1 MKNTLKEYQQI
12 IKALNIK
19 YNILTINEYLNTS
32 VNKNND
38 NNILLLRHD
47 VEKFHKNALE
57 MAKKEYAL
65 GIKATYYFRA
75 DTKAYNT
82 KVMNEIK
89 SMGHEIGYHY
99 NTLDRSGGNYEI
111 AWNLFKEDLSKFRE
125 DEFNIS
131 TICMHGQPR
140 IKKIGY
146 EKNGDLFNKYDYRD
160 LNIKGEAYLD
170 IDFNKINYISDTG
183 INWDDYKNNK
193 DLIKS
198 LLNSN
203 NKVYILVHPDYWFNN
218 FILAYISRFVTNS
231 EFLKSII
238 RRLLKF

>member
-1 MKNTLKEYQQI
+1 
-12 IKALNIK
+12 
-19 YNILTINEYLNTS
+19 
-32 VNKNND
+32 
-38 NNILLLRHD
+38 
-47 VEKFHKNALE
+47 
-57 MAKKEYAL
+57 
-65 GIKATYYFRA
+65 
-75 DTKAYNT
+75 
-82 KVMNEIK
+82 
-89 SMGHEIGYHY
+89 
-99 NTLDRSGGNYEI
+99 
-111 AWNLFKEDLSKFRE
+111 
-125 DEFNIS
+125 
-131 TICMHGQPR
+131 MHGQPR